1 MMHFQWRAV
10 PTSADIT
17 EDMVLNAIHEL
28 ASLGDLK
35 ATRVQVWNTVI
46 LRCLC
51 GILPRPFQYFTR
63 IVDSQMLK
71 LLEKGKIT
79 LLRDQDMPTN
89 RDLVKYEPTSYQT
102 PITRIGLYLPS
113 EEYRNALQ
121 KMECLSHLRREV
133 GLTSFLSLQINPP

>member
-35 ATRVQVWNTVI
+35 ATRV
-46 LRCLC
+46 
-51 GILPRPFQYFTR
+51 
-63 IVDSQMLK
+63 QMLK